1 MLCAVP
7 HVDMLK
13 VCITLWC
20 ELVAVTTWKFF
31 VFSQDENSFLHLRPC
46 RNGQCDCRNEITT
59 LHICIHCKSWI
70 WVRNPPCSLDYKFFS
85 PFILNFWSPWKYQRF
100 HTGPVVCI
108 PLFYPNWE
116 RSRFKEICSGIL
128 SIPACPLGH
137 GGCQKQTSQH
147 PAFAI
152 IMLSVLGSKP
162 MPRDCLSWSPLYA
175 LVPSVITQ
183 SCVWASKCKIRQSSR
198 CKLIL
203 LHFTPK
209 NNTHKLV

>member
-1 MLCAVP
+1 MKTAFFIFDLAETASVTAETKAQLYTLAYTVSLEFGLGMLPAASIIIFFFP
-7 HVDMLK
+7 FSF
-13 VCITLWC
+13 
-20 ELVAVTTWKFF
+20 KFLE
-31 VFSQDENSFLHLRPC
+31 SMKIQH
-46 RNGQCDCRNEITT
+46 
-59 LHICIHCKSWI
+59 
-70 WVRNPPCSLDYKFFS
+70 
-85 PFILNFWSPWKYQRF
+85 F
-100 HTGPVVCI
+100 HTGPIICI

-116 RSRFKEICSGIL
+116 HSRFREICSGIL

-137 GGCQKQTSQH
+137 GGCQQQTSQH

-162 MPRDCLSWSPLYA
+162 MPRDCLSWSPLFA

-183 SCVWASKCKIRQSSR
+183 SCLWASKCKIRQSSR